1 MNNVIELANRLNF
14 SASDI
19 SGQRAV
25 KVRGFPENA
34 TVNEMIKGLV
44 EKMGLTQRDP
54 AGREYTYQARLDR
67 DGRHLNPS
75 EVVGDVLRED
85 DQIVLHP
92 NIDAGHR

>member
-1 MNNVIELANRLNF
+1 MSTVIELANRLSF
-14 SASDI
+14 SATDV
-19 SGQRAV
+19 SGQHAV
-25 KVRGFPENA
+25 KVRGFPGSA

-54 AGREYTYQARLDR
+54 AGRSYAYQARLDR

-75 EVVGDVLRED
+75 EIVGDVLRED